1 MIIGFTG
8 HQRIDHPDR
17 WGWVQE
23 QFAQILRE
31 MASPNDRALTA
42 LAAGG
47 DQLFSQVALAAGIAI
62 EVVVP
67 CAGYEA
73 AFERPEEVSEY
84 ESLLSRASSVTRLDF
99 PAPSEDAFLAA
110 GVHVVDQAGL
120 VVALWNGNAA
130 AGKGGTGDIVEY
142 ARQRKVPVIHV
153 DPDLMRVLGRT
164 EQRSGEE

>member
-31 MASPNDRALTA
+31 VATPNDRALTA

-47 DQLFSQVALAAGIAI
+47 DQLFCQVALAARIEI

-84 ESLLSRASSVTRLDF
+84 ESLLARASGVTRLNF

-110 GVHVVDQAGL
+110 GVHVVDRAGL

-142 ARQRKVPVIHV
+142 ARQRKLPVIHV
-153 DPDLMRVLGRT
+153 DPELMQVFGRA
-164 EQRSGEE
+164 ERSGE

>member
-31 MASPNDRALTA
+31 VASPNDRALTA

-47 DQLFSQVALAAGIAI
+47 DQLFSQVAIAAGIAI

-67 CAGYEA
+67 CVGYEA
-73 AFERPEEVSEY
+73 AFERPDQLAQY
-84 ESLLSRASSVTRLDF
+84 GLLLARASNVTRLDF

-110 GVHVVDQAGL
+110 GIHVVNQSGL
-120 VVALWNGNAA
+120 VVALWNGNAP
-130 AGKGGTGDIVEY
+130 AGKGGTGDVVEY
-142 ARQRKVPVIHV
+142 ARKRKLPVIHV
-153 DPDLMRVLGRT
+153 DPDRMQVFGRT
-164 EQRSGEE
+164 EDRSGEA